1 MQLKKDY
8 GRRQLEQGLKFSY
21 YEMLTMIIESLPEVF
36 VIEQDNPVP
45 SSYFSCTTADAQII
59 DVVIICHRFLH
70 SNKRSQH

>member
-1 MQLKKDY
+1 
-8 GRRQLEQGLKFSY
+8 
-21 YEMLTMIIESLPEVF
+21 MLTMIIESLPEVF
-36 VIEQDNPVP
+36 IIEKDNPVP